1 MVIGLRS
8 SKEPPGRFLL
18 CSIWD
23 LRTIDRIPIGPRS
36 DTDLSASHG
45 IPPGIYIII
54 TCRGWFLLAN
64 GLSSWRYSRTGWQ
77 QLTSIAYSSSWDF
90 RGEPERWE
98 LWLIDLFLFLA
109 GISLILLGPKF
120 IGIFLTDPSP
130 AVSRILTFL
139 TSIA

>member
-45 IPPGIYIII
+45 IPPGIY
-54 TCRGWFLLAN
+54 TVSLFPAGVGSFLLTV
-64 GLSSWRYSRTGWQ
+64 YP
-77 QLTSIAYSSSWDF
+77 
-90 RGEPERWE
+90 RGDIPER
-98 LWLIDLFLFLA
+98 
-109 GISLILLGPKF
+109 GGNS
-120 IGIFLTDPSP
+120 
-130 AVSRILTFL
+130 
-139 TSIA
+139 